1 MSNKKINITTQH
13 LTQAAQDTFF
23 KKALAAIVICKLSF
37 GSSTIHNFSLN
48 RFRKILHC
56 DYTTANSLLSYLK
69 EEGYVKM
76 SRKKDGTEMLTFVP
90 LSNFTKQKYSNTVS
104 FILKEEMNEKTIVL
118 SLDEKT
124 TTKSNSITLHTVE
137 ALIEDAI
144 LVRQLFI
151 LASKSNRLSRKKARN
166 TKCSD
171 KAVLLEKFKK
181 EMSKQTRKFYS
192 ESDLLTIFRAVG
204 QDTYN
209 PLTDLPELRKKI
221 HKTFDGTK
229 GYEFSMYAKYSITL
243 EQIVSKVFYGTIS
256 LSTVKRRLQS
266 LKARGVLNA
275 VHHGRTVVETWN
287 ERNKDGLK
295 IREAYKNALGDSCYA
310 FISKRQKFLYNRNE
324 KNQKAISEDSGN
336 AAATVWFQ
344 PWANTYEFNV
354 GGIMSRTKLK
364 RQKRGGIMA

>member
-1 MSNKKINITTQH
+1 MSHKKIKITTQH

-37 GSSTIHNFSLN
+37 GSSAIHNFSLN

-56 DYTTANSLLSYLK
+56 DYSTANSLFSYLK
-69 EEGYVKM
+69 EEGYARVSK
-76 SRKKDGTEMLTFVP
+76 KKDGTEMLIFAP
-90 LSNFTKQKYSNTVS
+90 LSNFTKQKYSNTAS

-124 TTKSNSITLHTVE
+124 TTKSNSITLHIVE

-144 LVRQLFI
+144 LVRQLLI

-181 EMSKQTRKFYS
+181 KMSEQTRKFYS
-192 ESDLLTIFRAVG
+192 ENDLLTIFRKAG

-209 PLTDLPELRKKI
+209 PLTDLPELRKEI

-229 GYEFSMYAKYSITL
+229 GYEFSMYTKYSITL
-243 EQIVSKVFYGTIS
+243 EQIASKVFYGTIS

-266 LKARGVLNA
+266 LKTRGVLNA

-287 ERNKDGLK
+287 ERNEDGLK
-295 IREAYKNALGDSCYA
+295 IREAYKNALGDHCHA

-324 KNQKAISEDSGN
+324 KNQKAISEDSGD

-354 GGIMSRTKLK
+354 GDIVSRTKLK
-364 RQKRGGIMA
+364 R